1 MLMREKAT
9 GSIFLGELAL
19 AFLALFRLCCYVVVH
34 KLQNND
40 LFGEGMS
47 ATGGGQQQWTVMER
61 STDIQQHHHHNS
73 NFNAEYHPQA
83 SDHQIAAAEQQT
95 EIQAAAIELQLQRI
109 EDREL
114 EMLEGQR
121 HHATMVEQEQ
131 QSRELP
137 RAETTKEKLRR
148 IRLKRKVKAEFVGPT
163 PKDGKAVVGE
173 SKNCSICLEVLA
185 KNAGHEN
192 RALECGHVF
201 HRVCVGKWMET
212 SRLCPECRYPFV
224 VDS

>member
-1 MLMREKAT
+1 MREKAT

-121 HHATMVEQEQ
+121 HHATMVEQEMYYPTDINILNEGRMDSWNTARDPGLGMSYFTREDLPFYYTLYDNFAVGDQ
-131 QSRELP
+131 YFQSTFTCTCPNRLHFFTGSNAFLLVKQHQW
-137 RAETTKEKLRR
+137 RTTSL
-148 IRLKRKVKAEFVGPT
+148 ILVGI
-163 PKDGKAVVGE
+163 G
-173 SKNCSICLEVLA
+173 
-185 KNAGHEN
+185 
-192 RALECGHVF
+192 
-201 HRVCVGKWMET
+201 
-212 SRLCPECRYPFV
+212 
-224 VDS
+224 